1 MNNEVC
7 LAGEMGLNTVYISI
21 YIYIYYNLICI
32 ICTYIL

>member
-21 YIYIYYNLICI
+21 YIYYNLICI